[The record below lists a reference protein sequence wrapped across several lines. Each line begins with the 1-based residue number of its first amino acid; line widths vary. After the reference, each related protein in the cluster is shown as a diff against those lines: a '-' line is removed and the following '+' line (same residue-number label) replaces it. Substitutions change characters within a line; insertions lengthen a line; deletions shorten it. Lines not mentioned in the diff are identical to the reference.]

1 MSGHDDNDRP
11 RHMAPKASKAS
22 KGARPRRDDRP
33 DRADPHDD
41 TDRPDRGRHRAGAT
55 RPPEREPASSG
66 GGGGGGGD
74 RPGRPGP
81 ERGHRD
87 GGSAQLPDLRRW
99 LLPVGLLVVGLVS
112 GGSAIAL
119 NADTASSAVGDRGAV
134 TTPVLSA
141 RRAPEVVAEPVA
153 RRRLTAELDAW
164 LGQSPADTCL
174 VVDDHGDTVYAHN
187 GTRPLT
193 GASTQKLLTS
203 TALLLALGADARL
216 ETRAVA
222 AQEPRGGVVAG
233 DLFLVG
239 GGDAL
244 LSTTAWRDH
253 FARQPRTIDDIDQL
267 ARAIA
272 DAGVRRIEGS
282 VVGDDTRYDD
292 ETYHPAWP
300 RRFYDD
306 REVGPIDGLM
316 VNDGFESFPS
326 AATPGAPTQPAA
338 DPGADAAK
346 VLTLLLRAH
355 GVEVVGAS
363 RSGEA
368 PADAAEVASLP
379 SIPVREV
386 VAEML
391 RDSDNETAEAAI
403 KEVGHAEAGEGS
415 WSAGARSATDLLR
428 EAGVS
433 LDGVSIVDGSGLSIE
448 NRLTCATLV
457 DVLTR
462 PETGPVVREGLAVA
476 GETGTLA
483 EAWDGTAADGRMRA
497 KTGTLRNVTALAGD
511 IEVRDG
517 DRVTFAYVANVPDPN
532 EVTSQQVGLTG
543 LADVLMAYPRG
554 VDVAQLEPAA
564 PTPAAGG

>member
-1 MSGHDDNDRP
+1 MSGHDERP
-11 RHMAPKASKAS
+11 RHMAPKAPR
-22 KGARPRRDDRP
+22 ARRPERGDEREDEEPSRP
-33 DRADPHDD
+33 DHE
-41 TDRPDRGRHRAGAT
+41 RGRHSSGDAGAA
-55 RPPEREPASSG
+55 RLPE
-66 GGGGGGGD
+66 
-74 RPGRPGP
+74 
-81 ERGHRD
+81 
-87 GGSAQLPDLRRW
+87 LRRW
-99 LLPVGLLVVGLVS
+99 LVPVGLLVVGLVS
-112 GGSAIAL
+112 GGTAMAL
-119 NADTASSAVGDRGAV
+119 DADEASSAVGGRGAA

-141 RRAPEVVAEPVA
+141 RRAPEVVAEPVS

-164 LGQSPADTCL
+164 LAQSPPDTCL
-174 VVDDHGDTVYAHN
+174 VVDDHGETVYGHN
-187 GTRPLT
+187 QTEALT
-193 GASTQKLLTS
+193 GASTQKLITS

-222 AQEPRGGVVAG
+222 ARAPEDGVVSG

-253 FARQPRTIDDIDQL
+253 FNRQPRTIDDIDQL

-272 DAGVRRIEGS
+272 ESGVRRIEGS
-282 VVGDDTRYDD
+282 VVGDAGRYDD
-292 ETYHPAWP
+292 QTYHPAWP

-316 VNDGFESFPS
+316 VNDGFQSFPS
-326 AATPGAPTQPAA
+326 TATPGAPTQPAA
-338 DPGADAAK
+338 DPAADAAK

-355 GVEVVGAS
+355 GVDVVGAS
-363 RSGEA
+363 RSGQA
-368 PADAAEVASLP
+368 PDDATEVASLP
-379 SIPVREV
+379 SVPVSEL

-483 EAWDGTAADGRMRA
+483 EAWNGTAADGRMRA